1 MGNLSD
7 TTEYDV
13 KKVKMLRMDV
23 FKMNQNAFSE
33 SLGVV
38 ICTIVKWEN
47 GISKPSDTAQKLL
60 YLLDN

>member
-1 MGNLSD
+1 
-7 TTEYDV
+7 
-13 KKVKMLRMDV
+13 MLRMDV
-23 FKMNQNAFSE
+23 FKMIQNAFSE
-33 SLGVV
+33 SPGVD